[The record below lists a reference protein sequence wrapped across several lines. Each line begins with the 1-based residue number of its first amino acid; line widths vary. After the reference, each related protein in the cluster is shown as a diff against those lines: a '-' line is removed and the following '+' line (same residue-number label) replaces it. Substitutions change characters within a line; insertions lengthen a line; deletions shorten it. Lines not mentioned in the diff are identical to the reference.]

1 MADIK
6 TFLVDGGMGG
16 CGKSLSVRGI
26 ADMYQH
32 GADDGY
38 LSIVDHNIPRCKV
51 FVWDASNEPDADTGY
66 KRWGGVTST
75 ITGRLGTDQGAKAY
89 ESLIERAKD
98 AAKSGP
104 VRVII
109 DLPNVSHSEFL
120 RKHLKPE
127 LLQELNTIPVWLLD
141 AGHPSV
147 TSLASRV
154 QIIPEIYRHRGVILR
169 NSHFGSEETFS
180 AWESSMTRAVLMR
193 EERGNWLDL
202 FMLHLSAWPQKKMR
216 DECLNMP
223 LDLANKKALENG
235 SWIGF
240 WRMSIQLWRSAFM
253 SRMNIIEKL

>member
-1 MADIK
+1 MVMADIK

-16 CGKSLSVRGI
+16 CGKSLAARGI
-26 ADMYQH
+26 VDMYQH

-66 KRWGGVTST
+66 KRWGGVTTT

-98 AAKSGP
+98 TAKSGP

-141 AGHPSV
+141 GGYASV
-147 TSLASRV
+147 ASLADRV
-154 QIIPEIYRHRGVILR
+154 QSMPEIYRDRGVLLR
-169 NSHFGSEETFS
+169 NSHFGREETFS
-180 AWESSMTRAVLMR
+180 AWETSMTRVVLMR
-193 EERGNWLDL
+193 RGYWLDL

-223 LDLANKKALENG
+223 LDLANKKALKDG
-235 SWIGF
+235 SWIGL
-240 WRMSIQLWRSAFM
+240 WRMSIQLWRGAFM
-253 SRMNIIEKL
+253 NRMNIIEKL